1 MFERLLP
8 SMVPKAHRS
17 TISAGCGSIGVVM
30 ASDLRTLDPALAE
43 RERVLHTIR
52 AHEAKLRALGVAKLW
67 LFGSVARG
75 DARRSS
81 DVDIMIAIPRG
92 RKFSLFDLGEVRVEL
107 CELLGRKVDVV
118 IEEDLEPGFRSD
130 VLADLVQAF

>member
-1 MFERLLP
+1 MGG
-8 SMVPKAHRS
+8 A
-17 TISAGCGSIGVVM
+17 M
-30 ASDLRTLDPALAE
+30 ASDIRTLDAALAE
-43 RERVLHTIR
+43 RERVLRTIR
-52 AHEAKLRALGVAKLW
+52 AHEAKLRALGVVKLW

-75 DARRSS
+75 DAGRSS

-118 IEEDLEPGFRSD
+118 IEGDLDPGFRSD
-130 VLADLVQAF
+130 VLVDLVQAF